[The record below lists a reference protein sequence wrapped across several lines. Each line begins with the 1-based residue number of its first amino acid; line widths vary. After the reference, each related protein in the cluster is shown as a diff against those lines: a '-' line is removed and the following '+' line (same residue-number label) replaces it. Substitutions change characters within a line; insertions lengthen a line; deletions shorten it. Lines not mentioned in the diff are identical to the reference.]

1 MATELRDVLSTTGPI
16 DLKSVDPRSTPGFD
30 GDKAAGKAALVEV
43 GSELAELQERL
54 YAGGRTG
61 TTTRKV
67 LLVLQGMD
75 TSGKGGTI
83 RAVAGL
89 VDPQGLLLSS
99 FGRPTAEEL
108 THDFLWRVEARLPEP
123 GHIGVFDRSHYEDVL
138 IARVRGLAPPEEI
151 ERRYAAIIDFEQRFV
166 DGGGVLLKCLLHI
179 DRDVQAERLRARL
192 EDPTKHWKY
201 DPSDLD
207 ERALWDDYRTAY
219 EVAVDRTST
228 PSAPWIV
235 VPAGLKWYRNW
246 AVATLLRESLRSLD
260 LDWPPA
266 DFDPATE
273 LARLDG
279 EESVTGS

>member
-16 DLKSVDPRSTPGFD
+16 DLAGIDARSTPAFD
-30 GDKAAGKAALVEV
+30 GDKAAGKAALAGLVP
-43 GSELAELQERL
+43 ELAELQEKL

-61 TTTRKV
+61 TTSRKV

-75 TSGKGGTI
+75 TSGKGGTV
-83 RAVAGL
+83 RTVAGL

-108 THDFLWRVEARLPEP
+108 THDFLWRIEPRLPEP

-138 IARVRGLAPPEEI
+138 IGRVRGLAPPEEI
-151 ERRYAAIIDFEQRFV
+151 ERRYAAIVDFEQRFV
-166 DGGGVLLKCLLHI
+166 DGGGVLLKCLLHV

-192 EDPTKHWKY
+192 NDPTKYWKY

-207 ERALWDDYRTAY
+207 ERARWDDYRTAY
-219 EVAVDRTST
+219 EVVLDRTST
-228 PSAPWIV
+228 PSAPWFV

-246 AVATLLRESLRSLD
+246 AVATLLLEALRSLE
-260 LDWPPA
+260 LDWPRA

-279 EESVTGS
+279 EEPVTGS

>member
-1 MATELRDVLSTTGPI
+1 MTTELRDVLSLTGPL
-16 DLKSVDPRSTPGFD
+16 DLDGLDPRSTPGFD
-30 GDKAAGKAALVEV
+30 GDKAAGKAALAEL
-43 GSELAELQERL
+43 GAELADLQEKL

-61 TTTRKV
+61 STRRKV

-83 RAVAGL
+83 GHVAGL
-89 VDPQGLLLSS
+89 VDPQGLVLAS
-99 FGRPTAEEL
+99 FARPTAEEL
-108 THDFLWRVEARLPEP
+108 AHDFLWRIEPRLPGA

-138 IARVRGLAPPEEI
+138 IGRVRGLASPAEI
-151 ERRYAAIIDFEQRFV
+151 ERRYASIVDFEQRFV

-192 EDPTKHWKY
+192 NDPTKHWKY

-219 EVAVDRTST
+219 EVALERTST
-228 PSAPWIV
+228 PSAPWFV
-235 VPAGLKWYRNW
+235 VPAGRKWYRNW
-246 AVATLLRESLRSLD
+246 AVATLLLESLRGMA
-260 LDWPPA
+260 LDWPRA
-266 DFDPATE
+266 DFDPAAE